1 MLSYGYKP
9 PWGGGGMNSLAS
21 LGKPK
26 GLASVF
32 KLLSQGEHTAW
43 LADAKMPC
51 RDPSD
56 TTRGVSTAEGANSY

>member
-1 MLSYGYKP
+1 MLSCGYKP

-32 KLLSQGEHTAW
+32 KLLSQGEHTA
-43 LADAKMPC
+43 
-51 RDPSD
+51 
-56 TTRGVSTAEGANSY
+56 RGVSTAEGANSY